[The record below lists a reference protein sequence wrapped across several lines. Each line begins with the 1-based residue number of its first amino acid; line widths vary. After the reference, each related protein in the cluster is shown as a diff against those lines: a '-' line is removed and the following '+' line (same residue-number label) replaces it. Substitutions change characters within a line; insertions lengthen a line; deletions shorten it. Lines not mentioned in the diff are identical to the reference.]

1 MIKGSRGKSRQHA
14 KTDQMGNISRTMK
27 TLRNNH
33 KEMLEIKNT
42 VIEIK
47 NVFDSLCSG
56 LDRANKRTKE
66 IEDMP
71 VETSQSEIQR

>member
-1 MIKGSRGKSRQHA
+1 MQKH
-14 KTDQMGNISRTMK
+14 QMGNVSRAMK

-47 NVFDSLCSG
+47 NVFDSLSSG
-56 LDRANKRTKE
+56 LDRANKKTKE